1 MLEAST
7 KIHNHLGEP
16 TAYIPPKPRSHN
28 SVQQLDAE
36 TQDLAAVI
44 EADTKKLGIE
54 VRVSRLLLNRKL
66 HVVLDESLLHPSL

>member
-7 KIHNHLGEP
+7 SSTITLANRH
-16 TAYIPPKPRSHN
+16 TTPKPRSHN

-54 VRVSRLLLNRKL
+54 ARVSRLLLNRKL
-66 HVVLDESLLHPSL
+66 HVVLDESL